1 MLFIDQLI
9 FKVMISSFR
18 NFAKTKFAG
27 ILVFIMIIPF
37 VFWGMGGMFSSGNTN
52 TIAKI
57 NKKNIS
63 TQEFIDYLN
72 GSGIPQKSI
81 KDNLDKNI
89 IEELLSGLI
98 STTLLDLEVKDYN
111 LIISENTLLRKIT
124 KNKNFQ
130 DKSGN
135 FQRLKYEKF
144 LLENNQ
150 SAPQFES
157 RLKKREL
164 QKNLFD
170 YIGAGSISPNFLIK
184 KLYEEENK
192 KLEIDFINLESFYKT
207 KDSFTEN
214 ELNVFIQENKEQLK
228 VEYLDFNYILINPQ
242 NLLGVNE
249 FNQSFFDKIDQ
260 IEIDIANGIEFA
272 EIVKNF
278 EIKSINRTNARYSP
292 DLNEIEKKIFEL
304 KKNKNDIFENND
316 EYILFE
322 ISKIEQKIPDLKD
335 NQTKKEITELVYQ
348 RNKFDYN
355 RDLLEK
361 ITNKKF
367 DENDFLKMSNNL
379 IQNTKL
385 NSIRDNKK
393 FDISAVKV
401 LYSLPI
407 NSFTL
412 INDEENNIYLA
423 KVKNFETQSID
434 SNDELFKE
442 YINKQN
448 SNIKNNMLK
457 SYDLYLNDKY
467 KVELNQKTI
476 ERVKNFFQ

>member
-1 MLFIDQLI
+1 
-9 FKVMISSFR
+9 MISSFR

-98 STTLLDLEVKDYN
+98 STTLLDLEVNDYN
-111 LIISENTLLRKIT
+111 LIISENTLLKKIT

-130 DKSGN
+130 DESGN
-135 FQRLKYEKF
+135 FQRMKYEKF

-214 ELNVFIQENKEQLK
+214 ELNVFIQENKDQLK

-249 FNQSFFDKIDQ
+249 FNQSFFDRIDQ

-278 EIKSINRTNARYSP
+278 EIKSIKRTNARYSP
-292 DLNEIEKKIFEL
+292 NLNEIEKKIFEL
-304 KKNKNDIFENND
+304 KKNKIDIFENND

-335 NQTKKEITELVYQ
+335 NQTKKEIIELVYQ
-348 RNKFDYN
+348 RNKFDFN

-367 DENDFLKMSNNL
+367 DENDFLKMSDNL

-423 KVKNFETQSID
+423 KVKNFETLTID